1 MKSILKKVA
10 VAAIAVLSASTAYAV
25 VLPFD
30 VDVPK
35 WTMVA
40 ECYSEG
46 GINIRQ
52 QPSTTAARTVYDE
65 NKVDDY
71 DIPLCEYTYWSK
83 SPARGSV
90 SVYTFQGEAPIVSEK
105 NGWLELYGIGP
116 KHSNGW
122 VSAKFCKKRAIKP
135 YTCYPDYFR
144 TIEKNGQTFGVDVE
158 CNEMDGTVTFY
169 VGKLVNGFIVCP
181 YAFFVPSYNYSE
193 NGKTYFDGDCFYFT
207 RAEDE
212 YTPRAS
218 KLPQDVVEY
227 VIRKATPLS
236 TPKILFD

>member
-1 MKSILKKVA
+1 MKSILKKVT
-10 VAAIAVLSASTAYAV
+10 VAAIAVLTASTAYAV

-30 VDVPK
+30 VEAPK

-40 ECYSEG
+40 ECETEG

-52 QPSTTAARTVYDE
+52 QPSTTAARTVVDE
-65 NKVDDY
+65 SNIDDY

-83 SPARGSV
+83 APARGSV

-116 KHSNGW
+116 KNGNGW
-122 VSAKFCKKRAIKP
+122 VSAKFCKKRAVVP
-135 YTCYPDYFR
+135 FTNPEFVR
-144 TIEKNGQTFGVDVE
+144 VFENGGQKYAVNVD
-158 CNEMDGTVTFY
+158 CNEMTGILTFY
-169 VGKLVNGFIVCP
+169 VGKYVNGFLVCP
-181 YAFFVPSYNYSE
+181 YAFVASGYNYSE
-193 NGKTYFDGDCFYFT
+193 NGKTYFEGDCLYFT

-212 YTPRAS
+212 YTPNAS
-218 KLPQDVVEY
+218 KLPQNVIDY
-227 VIRKATPLS
+227 IIRKATPIS